1 MIFHDGSQEK
11 EKACPR
17 QWGMRAF
24 PCRKYM
30 CCVCSDMVMHADGDS
45 WEDAWLLSTSLLPV
59 TKYLAGVIVGRDSFF
74 ELLVPR
80 GASVHHG
87 WGSMAAGV
95 YNRLLTL
102 LLATKIK
109 TRGNYNLQ
117 DLILQTQPSSV
128 RPRLSDSIPS

>member
-1 MIFHDGSQEK
+1 
-11 EKACPR
+11 
-17 QWGMRAF
+17 
-24 PCRKYM
+24 
-30 CCVCSDMVMHADGDS
+30 MVMHADGDS